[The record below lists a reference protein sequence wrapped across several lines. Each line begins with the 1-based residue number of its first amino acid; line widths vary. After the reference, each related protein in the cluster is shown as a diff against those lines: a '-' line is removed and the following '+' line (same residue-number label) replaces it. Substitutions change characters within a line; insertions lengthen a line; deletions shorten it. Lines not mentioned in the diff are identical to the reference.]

1 MVKAFIFDIDNTIYD
16 YDSNDVIAMRELC
29 KFAEEKFNLDEDA
42 FLKIY
47 YESRKVVKTRLTEG
61 AGQHNRMLF
70 FQAAVEIIGKNPFD
84 YVLEMY
90 EIYWNTF
97 LEGMKLYDGAEEFL
111 KSLKESELK
120 IALCTDMTAHIQ
132 YRKIKKLG
140 ISDLIDVIVTSE
152 EAGFEKPSPLI
163 FNLVLEKLKLKP
175 SEAIYIGDH
184 IDKDIKGALNCGMTP
199 IWFTYNREFDDSAV
213 DCLKFQSYRDLDL
226 RSLIK

>member
-1 MVKAFIFDIDNTIYD
+1 MIKAFVFDIDNTIYN
-16 YDSNDVIAMRELC
+16 YHSNDDIAMDNLC
-29 KFAEEKFNLDEDA
+29 KFVEEKINIDKEN

-47 YESRKVVKTRLTEG
+47 DESRKVVKTRLTEG

-70 FQAAVEIIGKNPFD
+70 FQAAIEIIGKNPLD
-84 YVLEMY
+84 YVLDMY

-97 LEGMKLYDGAEEFL
+97 LENMTLFDGAMDFL
-111 KSLKESELK
+111 KSIKEAGLK
-120 IALCTDMTAHIQ
+120 IALCTDMTANIQ

-140 ISDLIDVIVTSE
+140 IADLIDVIVTSE
-152 EAGFEKPSPLI
+152 EAGFEKPSPVI
-163 FNLVLEKLKLKP
+163 FNLVLEKLKIKP

-184 IDKDIKGALNCGMTP
+184 IEKDIKGSLTCGMTP

-213 DCLKFQSYRDLDL
+213 DCLKVKSYSELDL